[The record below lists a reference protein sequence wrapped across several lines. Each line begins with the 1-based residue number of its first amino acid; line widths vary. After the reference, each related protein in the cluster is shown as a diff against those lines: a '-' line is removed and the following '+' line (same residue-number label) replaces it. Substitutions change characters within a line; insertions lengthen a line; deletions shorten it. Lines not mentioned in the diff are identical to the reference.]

1 MFAISVADFNHVG
14 GANSE
19 PLMNATYERKGE
31 TKVCTLKI
39 ANSDRRRFRRHEF
52 ETRGVSVERFDGARG
67 GKIFGHLIDISAGG
81 VRIRTPEKAVKADSQ
96 IRVRLEL
103 PNYAGITPF
112 VDTTGAHMN
121 GKREWVGWMT
131 VRRVEPREDGNTD
144 VAGPLVDMEEID
156 RGMLGLYLSTQPL
169 AA

>member
-1 MFAISVADFNHVG
+1 MRTTEKLNG
-14 GANSE
+14 Q
-19 PLMNATYERKGE
+19 

-39 ANSDRRRFRRHEF
+39 GAERRRFRRHDF
-52 ETRGVSVERFDGARG
+52 ENQGISVERFDGGRTG
-67 GKIFGHLIDISAGG
+67 RKIFGHLIDISAGG
-81 VRIRTPEKAVKADSQ
+81 VRIRTPEASVKPDSH

-103 PNYAGITPF
+103 PPYAGITPF
-112 VDTTGAHMN
+112 VDTSGPQLA

-131 VRRVEPREDGNTD
+131 VRRVQPQPDGNYD
-144 VAGPLVDMEEID
+144 VAGPLVDMEELD